1 MHLVNC
7 EKKNLNA
14 LCYCQLK
21 STHRPHKDSRRKIL
35 CCREKGSSLQNRFS
49 PPSTQLRTSSPRSV
63 ESQNRMQV
71 QPRRSGSVILQ
82 INLSIFLRERKGIV
96 RATSQALGP
105 ILRRLGD
112 QAVRLIGRVFT
123 TAIFFVS
130 P

>member
-1 MHLVNC
+1 MQ
-7 EKKNLNA
+7 

-82 INLSIFLRERKGIV
+82 INLSIFLR
-96 RATSQALGP
+96 ATSQALGP
-105 ILRRLGD
+105 A
-112 QAVRLIGRVFT
+112 QVRGPSGAANKPSVYHRYIFCLSLIET
-123 TAIFFVS
+123 S
-130 P
+130 PPHSLSQSIYQ